1 MEAAHARFTLI
12 PARPYSLSLTAER
25 FARFPDAVDLFD
37 GEEYRRL
44 VPLKRAVLLSV
55 RQEGSPTRAV
65 LRVTLEGQDADLSE
79 ARAAAENLLARS
91 LGASTDIGAF
101 ERRFRKDDLLGPTIR
116 RFRGLRVASA
126 PSLWEALVLAVLAQQ
141 INLSFAASIRHD
153 LVVAFGRRARI
164 GGRRYFDFP
173 TPKRIAQAGARGLK
187 GFRLSKSKRDTILR
201 LARGFA
207 SGRLDEAA
215 LSLLSDEEVI
225 EEMTQIRGVGTWTA
239 EVALLRGLGRPDA
252 FPAGDLSIVKYLA
265 VGLLGHE
272 APSTEKAMRALSES
286 WRPFR
291 SFALVYMYAQLASAA
306 AIASRPGGRE
316 SASLGTDR
324 NPRRQGGTG
333 LPS

>member
-1 MEAAHARFTLI
+1 LRNHRVFTFV
-12 PARPYSLSLTAER
+12 PSRPYSLALTAER

-44 VPLKRAVLLSV
+44 LPLRRAVLLSL
-55 RQEGSPTRAV
+55 RQNGSPTRAV
-65 LRVTLEGQDADLSE
+65 LRVTLEEPGADLPE
-79 ARAAAENLLARS
+79 ARAAAEKVLARS
-91 LGASTDIGAF
+91 LGAATEVRAF
-101 ERRFRKDDLLGPTIR
+101 ERRFRNDALLGPAIR
-116 RFRGLRVASA
+116 RFRGLRVAGA
-126 PSLWEALVLAVLAQQ
+126 PAIWEALVLAVLAQQ
-141 INLSFAASIRHD
+141 INLSFAASIRHE

-173 TPKRIAQAGARGLK
+173 TPARIAQAGARGLK

-207 SGRLDEAA
+207 SGKLDEQA
-215 LSLLSDEEVI
+215 LSVLPDDEII
-225 EEMTQIRGVGTWTA
+225 ERLTRTRGVGTWTA

-272 APSTEKAMRALSES
+272 APATEKAMRALSES

-291 SFALVYMYAQLASAA
+291 SLALVYMYAQLAHLEKE
-306 AIASRPGGRE
+306 G
-316 SASLGTDR
+316 
-324 NPRRQGGTG
+324 
-333 LPS
+333 

>member
-1 MEAAHARFTLI
+1 MSPPRAEFPLV
-12 PARPYSLSLTAER
+12 PSRPYSLGLTAER
-25 FARFPDAVDLFD
+25 FARFSDAVDLFD

-44 VPLKRAVLLSV
+44 LPVRPAALLSV
-55 RQEGSPTRAV
+55 RQEGGPTRAL
-65 LRVTLEGQDADLSE
+65 LRVTLEGRGSRLPE
-79 ARAAAENLLARS
+79 ARTAAERVLARS
-91 LGASTDIGAF
+91 LGTSTDVGAF
-101 ERRFRKDDLLGPTIR
+101 ERRFRNDALLGPAIR
-116 RFRGLRVASA
+116 RFRGLRVAGA
-126 PSLWEALVLAVLAQQ
+126 PTLWEALVLAVLAQQ
-141 INLSFAASIRHD
+141 INLSFAASIRHE

-207 SGRLDEAA
+207 SGRLDEGALAA
-215 LSLLSDEEVI
+215 LPDDEVVERL
-225 EEMTQIRGVGTWTA
+225 TRIRGVGTWTA

-272 APSTEKAMRALSES
+272 APSTERAMRELSES

-291 SFALVYMYAQLASAA
+291 SFALVYMYAQLAYLEKE
-306 AIASRPGGRE
+306 G
-316 SASLGTDR
+316 
-324 NPRRQGGTG
+324 
-333 LPS
+333 